1 MTEDYKATPKQWR
14 NVEGYSGKEGF
25 SDCSC
30 LLELR
35 ARVEALEEAQQ
46 PIHSSASAEQQ
57 ARDLL
62 ERMGIESAQDLRAG
76 DLTELANLIA
86 AQSAPA
92 PAGLLVER
100 VARLLA
106 EKDDPHEMWRIDAR
120 AAIREVAAA
129 ARAKDSKHWDPSGVA
144 QMVTW
149 GMVAQWL
156 EQEAGQ

>member
-1 MTEDYKATPKQWR
+1 MEQDYRATPKQWAFLEELADR
-14 NVEGYSGKEGF
+14 S
-25 SDCSC
+25 SDAESACIR
-30 LLELR
+30 ELR
-35 ARVEALEEAQQ
+35 ARVEALEAAQQ
-46 PIHSSASAEQQ
+46 SIHSSASAEQQ

-120 AAIREVAAA
+120 AALREVAAWLRKQGRGNA
-129 ARAKDSKHWDPSGVA
+129 ACE
-144 QMVTW
+144 
-149 GMVAQWL
+149 L
-156 EQEAGQ
+156 EQEVGQ